1 VNARRLQA
9 GFLTIVA
16 LLLMVVLVAMAIALG
31 YLVASGALAG
41 GARAGAMQALFLA
54 ESGLEFEQRRWAQ
67 NLNWYRAAADPDPPA
82 PAAQALGNGTF
93 TVSSTLPAT
102 LLRAHLS
109 AAGGTINAYTTG
121 RFPASG
127 ILQIDDDLTS
137 GGELVRYTGI
147 AGNTFT
153 GVTRAQGVGTV
164 ASLAGAHQRSSA
176 VYPVTIL
183 RTAMAANCTS
193 LASIQVDAHGKFL
206 GAGTLDIE
214 GEEVGYGGSSTTGG
228 IMTLTG
234 ITRCLGAVTSVAH
247 AVGQPVTPV
256 LQGGDSAGYQ
266 VELIAT
272 GATANS
278 TRHVRRT
285 IVR

>member
-1 VNARRLQA
+1 MSRRRPQA

-16 LLLMVVLVAMAIALG
+16 LLLMIVLVSMAIALG
-31 YLVASGALAG
+31 YLVGSSAFATAN
-41 GARAGAMQALFLA
+41 RAGAMQALFLA
-54 ESGLEFEQRRWAQ
+54 EGGLEAEQRRWAQ
-67 NLNWYRAAADPDPPA
+67 NLNWYRSASDPNPAA
-82 PAAQALGNGTF
+82 PAAQALGSGTF
-93 TVSSTLPAT
+93 TVSTSLPAT
-102 LLRAHLS
+102 LLRTRLT
-109 AAGGTINAYTTG
+109 AAGTTINAYTTD

-127 ILQIDDDLTS
+127 ILQVDDDLAS

-164 ASLAGAHQRSSA
+164 TSLAGAHQRSSA

-183 RTAMAANCTS
+183 RTAMAASCTP

-214 GEEVGYGGSSTTGG
+214 GEEVGYGGSTTSGG
-228 IMTLTG
+228 TMTLTG

-247 AVGQPVTPV
+247 AIGQPVTPV

-266 VELIAT
+266 VELAASGSAG
-272 GATANS
+272 GAT
-278 TRHVRRT
+278 RHARRT
-285 IVR
+285 IMR

>member
-1 VNARRLQA
+1 VSRGRVQA

-16 LLLMVVLVAMAIALG
+16 LVLMIVLVSMAIALG
-31 YLVASGALAG
+31 YLVAG
-41 GARAGAMQALFLA
+41 GAFATANRVGAMQALFLA
-54 ESGLEFEQRRWAQ
+54 ESGLEAEQRRWAQ
-67 NLNWYRAAADPDPPA
+67 NLNWYRSASDPNPAA

-93 TVSSTLPAT
+93 TVSANLPAT
-102 LLRAHLS
+102 LLRAQLS
-109 AAGGTINAYTTG
+109 AAGNTINAYTTN

-127 ILQIDDDLTS
+127 ILQIDDDLAS

-164 ASLAGAHQRSSA
+164 TSLAGAHQRSSA

-183 RTAMAANCTS
+183 RTAMAASCAP
-193 LASIQVDAHGKFL
+193 LAAIQVDAHGKFL

-214 GEEVGYGGSSTTGG
+214 GEEVRYGGSSTTGG
-228 IMTLTG
+228 TTTLTG
-234 ITRCLGAVTSVAH
+234 ITRCLGAVTSVSH
-247 AVGQPVTPV
+247 AIGQPVTPV
-256 LQGGDSAGYQ
+256 LQGGDSASYQ
-266 VELIAT
+266 VELVAT
-272 GATANS
+272 GTAVNS
-278 TRHVRRT
+278 TRYARRT